1 MSSRLCIFSG
11 CSLSKNTIH
20 TLYTPVNIKNTHFS
34 TLEKGVG
41 IAFSMMTARGQPI
54 YCRSGAFHE
63 TRFEPS
69 SELSEPG
76 HVSDPGNNRLTFS
89 LHHIFYASLRSSRTH
104 CLAHGRDRGRQAAL
118 PNRRPRPS
126 AHPAARIC
134 RDLADVEADH
144 ASARRAI
151 YGNRTRPP
159 RHRRLC
165 DPERRSGHED
175 GRNSHACA
183 GPLAGRPESGGCR
196 PRHRTDGCLCLRRAI
211 SRGSDEARGDGCLP
225 AGCGWLG
232 GHLQRPE
239 YLAFP
244 ISRADSRSSGSRP
257 GAYLL
262 RVLLE

>member
-1 MSSRLCIFSG
+1 
-11 CSLSKNTIH
+11 
-20 TLYTPVNIKNTHFS
+20 
-34 TLEKGVG
+34 
-41 IAFSMMTARGQPI
+41 MMTARGQAI

-76 HVSDPGNNRLTFS
+76 HVSDPGNNRLTLS

-118 PNRRPRPS
+118 PNRRPRPV
-126 AHPAARIC
+126 AHLAARLR

-144 ASARRAI
+144 ASAGRTI
-151 YGNRTRPP
+151 YGNRTGPA
-159 RHRRLC
+159 RHRRLG
-165 DPERRSGHED
+165 DPERWSGHEVS
-175 GRNSHACA
+175 RSSHAWA
-183 GPLAGRPESGGCR
+183 GPLAWRPESGGCR

-211 SRGSDEARGDGCLP
+211 SRGSDETGGDGRFP
-225 AGCGWLG
+225 AGCGWLA

-244 ISRADSRSSGSRP
+244 VSRADSRGSGSRP

>member
-1 MSSRLCIFSG
+1 
-11 CSLSKNTIH
+11 
-20 TLYTPVNIKNTHFS
+20 
-34 TLEKGVG
+34 
-41 IAFSMMTARGQPI
+41 MMTALGQPI

-63 TRFEPS
+63 TRYEPS

-76 HVSDPGNNRLTFS
+76 HVSDPGNNQLTLS

-104 CLAHGRDRGRQAAL
+104 SLAHRRDRRRQTAL
-118 PNRRPRPS
+118 PHGRPRPS
-126 AHPAARIC
+126 AHPVARLSG
-134 RDLADVEADH
+134 DLADVEADYP
-144 ASARRAI
+144 STGGAI
-151 YGNRTRPP
+151 YGNCSRPA
-159 RHRRLC
+159 RHRRLG
-165 DPERRSGHED
+165 DPERWSGHEVS
-175 GRNSHACA
+175 RSSHAWA
-183 GPLAGRPESGGCR
+183 GPLAWRPESGGCR

-211 SRGSDEARGDGCLP
+211 LRGSDEAGGDGCLP

-244 ISRADSRSSGSRP
+244 ISRADSRGSGSRP

>member
-76 HVSDPGNNRLTFS
+76 HVSDPGNNQLTLS

-104 CLAHGRDRGRQAAL
+104 SLAHRRDRRRQTAL
-118 PNRRPRPS
+118 PHGRPRPS
-126 AHPAARIC
+126 AHPVARL
-134 RDLADVEADH
+134 RGDLADVEADYP
-144 ASARRAI
+144 STGGAI
-151 YGNRTRPP
+151 YGNCSRPA
-159 RHRRLC
+159 RHRR
-165 DPERRSGHED
+165 
-175 GRNSHACA
+175 
-183 GPLAGRPESGGCR
+183 
-196 PRHRTDGCLCLRRAI
+196 
-211 SRGSDEARGDGCLP
+211 
-225 AGCGWLG
+225 
-232 GHLQRPE
+232 
-239 YLAFP
+239 
-244 ISRADSRSSGSRP
+244 
-257 GAYLL
+257 
-262 RVLLE
+262 